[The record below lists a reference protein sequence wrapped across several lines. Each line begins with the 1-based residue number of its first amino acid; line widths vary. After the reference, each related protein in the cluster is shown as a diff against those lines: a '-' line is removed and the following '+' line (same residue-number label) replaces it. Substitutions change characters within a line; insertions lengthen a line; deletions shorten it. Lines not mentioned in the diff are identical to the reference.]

1 MPDRKLFY
9 EDPALDR
16 VDTRAIECGELDGR
30 PWVRLEETVF
40 YPEGGGQPADRGTI
54 GGVPVVDVRARGAA
68 VLHLLERPVAPGP
81 VTAVLDAARRFDF
94 RQQHTAQHALTAILA
109 DRHRRATTSF
119 HLGET
124 YSAIEITGNEP
135 SLEALRSWE
144 GELNAEV
151 RRDPAV
157 RTRWVDPAELERLAV
172 RTRGLPDGHSG
183 DVRLVEIEGL
193 DLNTCG
199 GTHVGRLGEVQ
210 LVHLLGA
217 ETARGGAR
225 LRYVAGGRVLRRLHE
240 AAALDEA
247 LKARIG
253 TAPGEFPR
261 VLDGWQAERK
271 RLEKSV
277 RTLEEALAARVGA
290 EIAAEPGPHLSR
302 FLDGAGPEMLR
313 AVATAVLERRP
324 DALVALVGRAGDPP
338 DACFLVQSGPQGPA
352 DVSAQGQR
360 LRERLGAKGGG
371 RGRLFQGR
379 GGTWNEGDAILEGR
393 ETR

>member
-1 MPDRKLFY
+1 MPDRKLY
-9 EDPALDR
+9 HDDPACDR
-16 VDTRAIECGELDGR
+16 VETLAIESGELDGR

-54 GGVPVVDVRARGAA
+54 GGVPVVDVRWRGTE
-68 VLHLLERPVAPGP
+68 VLHLVERPVAPGP
-81 VTAVLDAARRFDF
+81 VTAVLDGVRRFDF

-109 DRHRRATTSF
+109 DRHHRATTSF

-135 SLEALRSWE
+135 SADTLRSWE
-144 GELNAEV
+144 SEVNEEV

-157 RTRWVDPAELERLAV
+157 RTRWVEPAELERLAV
-172 RTRGLPDGHSG
+172 RTRGLPDGHRG
-183 DVRLVEIEGL
+183 NVRLVEIEGL

-210 LVHLLGA
+210 VVHLLGA
-217 ETARGGAR
+217 ETARGGVR
-225 LRYVAGGRVLRRLHE
+225 LRYLAGGRVLRRLHE
-240 AAALDEA
+240 AAARDDA

-253 TAPGEFPR
+253 TAPEEFPR

-271 RLEKSV
+271 RLEKNV
-277 RTLEEALAARVGA
+277 RALEGALAERVGA
-290 EIAAEPGPHLSR
+290 EIAAEPRPRLSR

-324 DALVALVGRAGDPP
+324 EALVALVGRSGEPP
-338 DACFLVQSGPQGPA
+338 DACFLVQSGPNGPA
-352 DVSAQGQR
+352 DVSAAGQR

-379 GGTWNEGDAILEGR
+379 GGTWKDGESILE
-393 ETR
+393 EE